1 MLADRPVRG
10 KKAPRV
16 NAREPSILL
25 IGVGK
30 MGRPMALRL
39 LGAGFRVTVAD
50 VVPAALDAFDAAVPR
65 GTNPGILDGDL
76 VITMLPT
83 DTHVWE
89 ALFGPGG
96 AIEKPRQ
103 TVIDMS
109 SSAPDGTRRIGARLA
124 ELGIGFLDAPVSG
137 GVHGAT
143 SGKLST
149 MVGGAVEVVDACR
162 PVLAAMC
169 ATITPV
175 GPVGAGVT
183 MKALNNFLS
192 AMGLW
197 ATTEALVVGAKSGLD
212 PQTMIDVWKQST
224 GTNHSVAVKVP
235 AAMLPRTF
243 DYGFSV
249 GLMAKDLGI
258 AAGIARDVDASA
270 PLLAQSAATWAL
282 AREALGFDRDVTAIL
297 TLVEA
302 WSKFEVPAVP
312 RG

>member
-1 MLADRPVRG
+1 
-10 KKAPRV
+10 V
-16 NAREPSILL
+16 NAREPSILF

-30 MGRPMALRL
+30 MGRPMAHRLR
-39 LGAGFRVTVAD
+39 GAGFPLAVAD
-50 VVPAALDAFDAAVPR
+50 VAPAALAAFEADVPR
-65 GTNPGILDGDL
+65 AAAPGSLAGDV

-83 DTHVWE
+83 DAHVWE

-96 AIEKPRQ
+96 ALERPRR

-109 SSAPDGTRRIGARLA
+109 SSAPEGTRRIAARLA
-124 ELGIGFLDAPVSG
+124 ELGTDFIDAPVSG
-137 GVHGAT
+137 GVAGAT

-149 MVGGAVEVVDACR
+149 MVGGAPALVDVCR

-169 ATITPV
+169 ATIIPV

-192 AMGLW
+192 AAALW

-249 GLMAKDLGI
+249 GLMAKDLDI

-270 PLLAQSAATWAL
+270 PVLAQSAASWAL
-282 AREALGFDRDVTAIL
+282 ARDALGFDRDVTAIL
-297 TLVEA
+297 TLIEA

-312 RG
+312 RR

>member
-1 MLADRPVRG
+1 
-10 KKAPRV
+10 V
-16 NAREPSILL
+16 NAREPSILF

-30 MGRPMALRL
+30 MGRPMVHRL
-39 LGAGFRVTVAD
+39 LAAGFHVTVSD
-50 VVPAALDAFDAAVPR
+50 LVPAAFDAFDAAVPR
-65 GTNPGILDGDL
+65 GTTPASLNGDL

-83 DTHVWE
+83 DAHVAD

-96 AIEKPRQ
+96 ALERPLR

-109 SSAPDGTRRIGARLA
+109 SAAPEGTRRTGAQLA
-124 ELGIGFLDAPVSG
+124 ERGVGFLDAPVSG

-149 MVGGAVEVVDACR
+149 MVGGDPALIEACR
-162 PVLAAMC
+162 PILSAMC
-169 ATITPV
+169 ATIIPV

-224 GTNHSVAVKVP
+224 GTNHSVAVKIP

-258 AAGIARDVDASA
+258 AAGIARDADASA

-282 AREALGFDRDVTAIL
+282 ACEALGFDRDVTAIL
-297 TLVEA
+297 TLIEA